1 MALAIDNASGVPA
14 PGYACSST
22 GRWHFLYFLPLPH
35 QQGAFRPTLR
45 FPAVSGRCRAAEVR
59 ARVRAPGGRGWRLEV
74 PGYLRDET
82 ASGGIDLRELV
93 LLRRGQLPTQSVY
106 PSVSSTSRRRPHSTS
121 CRADLPRCL
130 ARRPPPGL
138 LKPRQPRR
146 RAIFQGAPR
155 AAASCPASRITRALI
170 RAV

>member
-121 CRADLPRCL
+121 CRADWRICGVCSRRLAPMPCKTTAAWSSEAATTEAEGDLPGG
-130 ARRPPPGL
+130 P
-138 LKPRQPRR
+138 
-146 RAIFQGAPR
+146 
-155 AAASCPASRITRALI
+155 
-170 RAV
+170 